1 MDLFRKRET
10 VTQNIAYM
18 SIMSAINVI
27 FVLLCNILPAL
38 LFLLVLILPLTST
51 IVTLYCKKKYYPI
64 YSIVTLGLCFAAA
77 GAFSIFDALIY
88 VFPSLI
94 VGFVFGFSFEK
105 KYPAILIIVAVTIV
119 QFGLTYLTYF
129 IMTKLIT
136 NFDIMYGIINL
147 LGLADFKYLNAF
159 LLIFVYMISLIQI
172 VLSYIFIKIEIH
184 KFRIDINL
192 TCQNRF
198 ILYFTTFLFIGLSV
212 LSYYFFSNWTM
223 VLVLIPL
230 PIYVYE
236 TLQVLLKR
244 RALNYVLVGAAHLSF
259 IFIFAF
265 LFRYVISP
273 NQLMLIV
280 VLTGLMTIIDFL
292 DNYCF
297 IQESNN
303 LK

>member
-1 MDLFRKRET
+1 MELLRKRET

-18 SIMSAINVI
+18 AIMAAINII
-27 FVLLCNILPAL
+27 FVLLSNLLPVL

-51 IVTLYCKKKYYPI
+51 IVTLYCKKRYYPI
-64 YSIVTLGLCFAAA
+64 YAVVTLGLCLAVA
-77 GAFSIFDALIY
+77 GGFSIFDALIY

-94 VGFVFGFSFEK
+94 VGFVFGVSFEYK
-105 KYPAILIIVAVTIV
+105 LPAILIIVGASII

-129 IMTKLIT
+129 ILTKIIN
-136 NFDIMYGIINL
+136 NFDVMYGIIKL
-147 LGLADFKYLNAF
+147 FGMADFQYLNAF
-159 LLIFVYMISLIQI
+159 LLIFLFVISLIQI

-184 KFRIDINL
+184 KFGIDVNL
-192 TCQNRF
+192 ECKQRYL
-198 ILYFTTFLFIGLSV
+198 LYISTFLCIGLAV
-212 LSYYFFSNWTM
+212 LSYFYFPDWTIIF
-223 VLVLIPL
+223 VLMPL

-236 TLQVLLKR
+236 TLQLVLKR
-244 RALNYVLVGAAHLSF
+244 KVLNYVLVGVVHLAF

-265 LFRYVISP
+265 LYKYVSSP
-273 NQLMLIV
+273 NQLVLIV
-280 VLTGLMTIIDFL
+280 TLIGLVTIIDFL